1 MTDYLKDQA
10 KFMAICRQTVGQNN
24 PKQTVMYETLLA
36 EEHTERLEAIAAG
49 DVVEEFD
56 ADLDILVV
64 HLGRMLSRWPV
75 EMIEAGWAEVMRS
88 NLSKAVECPMC
99 AGSGQTHFDPLLTEF
114 VALQEC
120 VDCNATGYTVQ
131 RREDGK
137 VLKPASYSP
146 PDLKSVMEKFKHA

>member
-10 KFMAICRQTVGQNN
+10 RFMRICSQTVGENN
-24 PKQTVMYETLLA
+24 PKQTAMYETLLA

-49 DVVEEFD
+49 DEMEEFD

-75 EMIEAGWAEVMRS
+75 ETIEAGWAEVMRS
-88 NLSKAVECPMC
+88 NLSKAVTCDNCFGSCIAAGEEDGTLVHCP
-99 AGSGQTHFDPLLTEF
+99 T
-114 VALQEC
+114 
-120 VDCNATGYTVQ
+120 CNATGYTVQ

-146 PDLKSVMEKFKHA
+146 PDLKSVMEKFR

>member
-10 KFMAICRQTVGQNN
+10 KFMAICRQTVGENN
-24 PKQTVMYETLLA
+24 PKQTAMYETLLA

-88 NLSKAVECPMC
+88 NLSKAAECDSC
-99 AGSGQTHFDPLLTEF
+99 FRPLGAEDDTDCTE
-114 VALQEC
+114 
-120 VDCNATGYTVQ
+120 CNNTGYTVQ
-131 RREDGK
+131 RREDNK
-137 VLKPASYSP
+137 ILKGPQYSP
-146 PDLKSVMEKFKHA
+146 PDLKSVMEKFK

>member
-10 KFMAICRQTVGQNN
+10 KFMTICFQTVGQNN
-24 PKQTVMYETLLA
+24 PKQTAMYETLLA

-56 ADLDILVV
+56 ADLDMLVV

-88 NLSKAVECPMC
+88 NLSKAEECQC
-99 AGSGQTHFDPLLTEF
+99 AALGQEF
-114 VALQEC
+114 RNPRC
-120 VDCNATGYTVQ
+120 YNCNGTGYTVQ
-131 RREDGK
+131 RREDNK
-137 VLKPASYSP
+137 ILKGPQYSP